1 MSRVTHSEPGLP
13 TCMAKLAIK
22 SQRQNA
28 GLIFHNH
35 LRSQQAFCTLL
46 TMSGTDIRKHKYNW
60 RNITK
65 RLNDMKDGE
74 DMTFDQLLVS
84 LNITEQ
90 IKVHSCY

>member
-1 MSRVTHSEPGLP
+1 MYGQTSHKKSKAECRFNFPQPP
-13 TCMAKLAIK
+13 TK
-22 SQRQNA
+22 STSILYPLDN
-28 GLIFHNH
+28 
-35 LRSQQAFCTLL
+35 
-46 TMSGTDIRKHKYNW
+46 MSGTDIRKHKYNW